1 MVRTEKELEELEKQ
15 LAKESKEL
23 EAEKQKITDDKKKFS
38 TFIENK
44 IQLLQKKE
52 KESVTDPRRGGKI
65 TKITEPVS
73 VFKCKKPE
81 EKSTKK

>member
-1 MVRTEKELEELEKQ
+1 MVRTEKELEDLEKK

-38 TFIENK
+38 TFIESK

-52 KESVTDPRRGGKI
+52 KESVTDARRGGKI